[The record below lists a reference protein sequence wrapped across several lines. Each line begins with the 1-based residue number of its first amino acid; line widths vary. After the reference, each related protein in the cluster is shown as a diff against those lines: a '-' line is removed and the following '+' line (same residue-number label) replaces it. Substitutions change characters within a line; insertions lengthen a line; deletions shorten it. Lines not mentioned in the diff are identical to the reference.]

1 MNEIR
6 CPKCKEIFK
15 IDESGFADIVKQV
28 RDEEFEKDLKSRE
41 KRAVELAESKKDTEI
56 AKLQSE
62 LEATRKQSETE
73 KNLALKEA
81 LTNIEK
87 ERDSLHAELLK
98 KEDEVKRI
106 EDDKRKEIEL
116 AKSKKD
122 NEITRLQAELENT
135 KKQSETENKLALTE
149 AIAKIEKERDELK
162 FALKSKDE
170 EMLLNEKKLKENND
184 NVLTSKNELIEQMKE
199 EIQRYKDFK
208 SRQSTKMIG
217 ESLEIHCETQFNQLR
232 ATAFQNAYFEK
243 DNDAKSGSKGDYIYR
258 ENDENGTEIISIM
271 FEMKNEADETA
282 TKKRNE
288 DFFKELDKDR
298 KEKKCEYAVLVTLLE
313 AESELY
319 NNGIVDVSYK
329 YQKMYVIR
337 PQFFIPIITILKN
350 SAMHSLQYRKELD
363 VIRTQNI
370 DITHFEDE
378 IDAFKTGFTRNYKI
392 ASERFNEAIDEIDK
406 TIKSLEKTKEKLQ
419 LSDKNLR
426 LANDK
431 AEDLTIQKLTKNN
444 PTMIAKFAE
453 LGSN

>member
-350 SAMHSLQYRKELD
+350 SAMHSLEYRKELD

-392 ASERFNEAIDEIDK
+392 ASERFNEAIEEIDK